1 MPPLMWPEDN
11 GDVENYR
18 GYQIKQ
24 VEGLFYI
31 SYNRTAYTF
40 DNLTDTR
47 TFIDVICDGV
57 KAVPQVVDEYVEP

>member
-11 GDVENYR
+11 GSVETYR

-24 VEGLFYI
+24 VEGLLYI

-40 DNLTDTR
+40 DNLADTR
-47 TFIDVICDGV
+47 KFIDVICDGV
-57 KAVPQVVDEYVEP
+57 KAAQPADEYVEQ

>member
-18 GYQIKQ
+18 GYQIKI
-24 VEGLFYI
+24 EDGLYSI
-31 SYNRTAYTF
+31 RYNGSRYTF

-47 TFIDVICDGV
+47 KFIDIVIDGV
-57 KAVPQVVDEYVEP
+57 KAAAQVVDEYVEQ